1 MGQGIRTNYSV
12 KKEGRRV
19 MSKEAPVNAKIG
31 SRFGNRYQ
39 IVSELGRGGN
49 SQVYYALDHQN
60 DPPSEVALK
69 ISTPSKGDTKFM
81 ARFLREAFQLSRL
94 EHPNIMKL
102 LDFGNENGLY
112 FMATEF
118 IKGKSLKEYLNESP
132 IAEESAV
139 VIACE
144 MAKAFTY
151 MKEMGVIHR
160 DIKPENILISDNDE
174 VILVDFGLAKEEGD
188 KTLSMSDELFGTP
201 QYLSPEYISGD
212 SKITIKTD
220 IYSLGITLFYAV
232 SGQLPFNSKNP
243 VDIVRKQLSEEPPI
257 LKDMI
262 PAISD
267 EYSDIISRMIIKV
280 PEERCSLEEMKEYF
294 DKMLLHYI

>member
-1 MGQGIRTNYSV
+1 
-12 KKEGRRV
+12 
-19 MSKEAPVNAKIG
+19 MSKQDPAIVKIG
-31 SRFGNRYQ
+31 KKFGNRYE

-49 SQVYYALDHQN
+49 SQVYYALDHSLE
-60 DPPSEVALK
+60 PPSEIALK
-69 ISTPSKGDTKFM
+69 VCKPLKGDTKFM

-102 LDFGNENGLY
+102 IDFGNENGLY

-118 IKGKSLKEYLNESP
+118 IKGKSLKEYLNENP

-151 MKEMGVIHR
+151 MKEMGIIHR
-160 DIKPENILISDNDE
+160 DIKPENILISDKDE

-188 KTLSMSDELFGTP
+188 QTLSMNDELFGTP

-232 SGQLPFNSKNP
+232 SGKLPFNSKNP
-243 VDIVRKQLSEEPPI
+243 VDIIRKQLSEEPPK
-257 LKDMI
+257 LKDI
-262 PAISD
+262 LPSISD
-267 EYSDIISRMIIKV
+267 EYSDLISKMIVKI
-280 PEERCSLEEMKEYF
+280 PENRCSLEEMKEHF
-294 DKMLLHYI
+294 DNMLLHYI